1 MSNII
6 DSIELSG
13 ITYTLSAQT
22 SGGASYTA
30 GRGIDIS
37 NDVISFTLPIS
48 AGTGTNSIIEGQNTI
63 ASGTYSHA
71 EGNSTSATSTSCHA
85 EGYYTRAMGNYAHAE
100 GFRTSADSYSHSE
113 GYNTSAKSTSHAE
126 GNYTIADGYYSHA
139 EGTNTKAKGYYS
151 HAEGNNTSASAFSSH
166 AEGEYTKANNLAE
179 HASGRY
185 NVSSKASDT
194 FGNAGNTLFSVG
206 NGTTDY
212 ARHNAFEIRQ
222 NGDIYITSGSTD
234 IKLQD
239 HLGGGSGGG
248 GGNPTVELTQAQY
261 DALVTA
267 GTVSADTYY
276 IITDATPIDITQ
288 YWTSAETET
297 AIQQAISDATT
308 GKADTTAVTVI
319 NNALTAHTADTTIH
333 VTSNDKSAWNAKADL
348 SDIPT
353 VTTAVTI
360 NSTDVITSGGVYQQ
374 LGGMKIVKL
383 TQDEY
388 DALPSHDSSTIYFIV
403 G

>member
-13 ITYTLSAQT
+13 VTYTLSAQT
-22 SGGASYTA
+22 SGGVSYTA

-48 AGTGTNSIIEGQNTI
+48 AGTGTNSIIEGNGNV
-63 ASGTYSHA
+63 ASGTSSHAEGFQTKASGNYSHA
-71 EGNSTSATSTSCHA
+71 EGYYTKAYGSSSHAEGYMTSATTNSCHAEGNYSIASGIYSHAEGFHTSATTNSCHA
-85 EGYYTRAMGNYAHAE
+85 EGYH
-100 GFRTSADSYSHSE
+100 
-113 GYNTSAKSTSHAE
+113 
-126 GNYTIADGYYSHA
+126 
-139 EGTNTKAKGYYS
+139 
-151 HAEGNNTSASAFSSH
+151 
-166 AEGEYTKANNLAE
+166 TKANNLAE
-179 HASGRY
+179 HASGRF

-206 NGTTDY
+206 NGTADN

-248 GGNPTVELTQAQY
+248 GGNPTVELTQAEY

-276 IITDATPIDITQ
+276 IITDAAPIDITQ

-297 AIQQAISDATT
+297 AISDATT
-308 GKADTTAVTVI
+308 GKADTTAVTAI